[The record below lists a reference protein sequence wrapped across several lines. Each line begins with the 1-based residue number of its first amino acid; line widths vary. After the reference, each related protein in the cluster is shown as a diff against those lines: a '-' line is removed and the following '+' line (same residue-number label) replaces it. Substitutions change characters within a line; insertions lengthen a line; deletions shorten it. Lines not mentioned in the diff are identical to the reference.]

1 MKGLINNPL
10 LIIFLL
16 FIYINCQSPQD
27 IEFMMIPSAYLNATA
42 SYATFD
48 KDKFFLYFTFD
59 LDFHKNVSKE
69 KDVAC
74 FKISTSSQINSKD
87 IKYTFLDK
95 KLEQVN
101 VTDLD
106 IKNKILWYYGYI
118 ANKEKTSYDFNYYI
132 KIKLFGENK
141 NKSTLIIKID
151 VLNKKGDLTVENIF
165 VPLDETKLKLND
177 IKDVNKLFPDLKS
190 LEKYYNRTY
199 PYKNHTIN
207 NYYGYKNQYNRL
219 PNNHNNYHYH
229 YNYHNYHRRKYR
241 RVHRYIEF
249 SFLGVLLLQVWTI
262 VFILYCIVNR
272 RKPENNRTAIIIGNI
287 QQ

>member
-10 LIIFLL
+10 LFIFLL

-27 IEFMMIPSAYLNATA
+27 IEFKMIPSAYLNATA

-87 IKYTFLDK
+87 IEYAFFDK
-95 KLEQVN
+95 KIEQVN

-106 IKNKILWYYGYI
+106 IKNIILWHYGYI
-118 ANKEKTSYDFNYYI
+118 ANKEKTNYDFNYYI
-132 KIKLFGENK
+132 KIRLVGEDK
-141 NKSTLIIKID
+141 SKSTLIIKIN
-151 VLNKKGDLTVENIF
+151 VLNKKGDLTLENIF
-165 VPLDETKLKLND
+165 VPLDEKKLKLND
-177 IKDVNKLFPDLKS
+177 IKDVNKLFPDLKPMK
-190 LEKYYNRTY
+190 KYYNKSY
-199 PYKNHTIN
+199 PYRNHTIN
-207 NYYGYKNQYNRL
+207 NYYGYNNQYNHL
-219 PNNHNNYHYH
+219 PNNYHYH

-241 RVHRYIEF
+241 RVYRNIDF
-249 SFLGVLLLQVWTI
+249 SILGILLFQVWI
-262 VFILYCIVNR
+262 LVFILYCIVNI
-272 RKPENNRTAIIIGNI
+272 RKPENNRNVVIIGNI